1 MRTKIDWPSTL
12 YAMSGMDTFC
22 GGPSHEDRTA
32 NSYYREVK
40 PMVDRIVHNL
50 EQEIDHLNFVI
61 EDLKKQLKASK
72 PKVRYNQGS
81 GVWELVQAQCG
92 WKPDMAK
99 EEA

>member
-1 MRTKIDWPSTL
+1 MRTKINWPDTT

-40 PMVDRIVHNL
+40 PMVERIVHNL
-50 EQEIDHLNFVI
+50 EQEIDLLNA
-61 EDLKKQLKASK
+61 ELNRLKEELKSTK
-72 PKVRYNQGS
+72 PRVKYNQGS

-92 WKPDMAK
+92 WKPDMTK
-99 EEA
+99 EEV